1 MKILSKNIK
10 ECNIFILLLVA
21 VLIIG
26 GSAYTSYAIFT
37 TKVEG
42 ESSIEIGVGCN
53 TFDVDLISTSLGK
66 DSSNANE
73 PILLDNMIP
82 VVYDGCSNWLKAD
95 TSKNWYNYDKKTWA
109 NAVTVSEE
117 SREAYLNA
125 EPGTVIEMSDI
136 NTMWVWIPRYKYTIF
151 NANMSGNE
159 TAEEQEIEIVFES
172 GATTTGTVS
181 CVDSINNSDGTSEV
195 CTDSTYGEVTNDS
208 STYTHPAFTFGDDEL
223 TGFWFG
229 KFENSIDE
237 NNNIIIKPDV
247 LSWDKATTS
256 IAFEYYSRSMEL
268 ANNIYGFSSTAT
280 AYNATGEL
288 TGDTNNFDT
297 HMIKNMEWGAVTY
310 LTQSKYGRC
319 TDGVCSEVY
328 ANNSVRIDG
337 SNFYDTYTGRSRG
350 GYAGDGSI
358 NYKAYGSYSYDD
370 YLISGDNTKGNR
382 AKGLGV
388 GASTTGNTYGIYDMS
403 GGLWERVMGNMV
415 DANGNFNVGDSGTWT
430 TDLTPYPKY
439 YDCYSYGDSDA
450 DLTAFKRGKLGD
462 ATKEV
467 LLNSSGDRN
476 SWYSDHSRFTFTT
489 SPWLY
494 RGAHASSGRSI
505 GIFAFHPITGGYNY
519 ASSSRVS
526 LVITT

>member
-42 ESSIEIGVGCN
+42 ESSIEVGVGCN

-73 PILLDNMIP
+73 PVLLDNMIP

-117 SREAYLNA
+117 NREAYLNA

-159 TAEEQEIEIVFES
+159 TTKEQEIEILFEDGTAS
-172 GATTTGTVS
+172 TGTVN
-181 CVDSINNSDGTSEV
+181 CIDGINNSDGTSEV
-195 CTDSTYGEVTNDS
+195 CTDSTYGDVTNNS

-223 TGFWFG
+223 TGFWFA
-229 KFENSIDE
+229 KFENSLDG

-247 LSWDKATTS
+247 LSWNNHTIST
-256 IAFEYYSRSMEL
+256 AFEYSRKMESQ
-268 ANNIYGFSSTAT
+268 NNIYGFSSSAT

-288 TGDTNNFDT
+288 DGDTNNFDT
-297 HMIKNMEWGAVTY
+297 HMIKNMEWGAVAY

-319 TDGVCSEVY
+319 TDGLCSEIY
-328 ANNSVRIDG
+328 INNSARQDENNVDLWL
-337 SNFYDTYTGRSRG
+337 DTYTGRSG
-350 GYAGDGSI
+350 GAVGGSVS
-358 NYKAYGSYSYDD
+358 YKAYGSYSYND
-370 YLISGDNTKGNR
+370 YVISDTNTKGEKV
-382 AKGLGV
+382 KGAGV
-388 GASTTGNTYGIYDMS
+388 GASTTGNIYGIYDMS
-403 GGLWERVMGNMV
+403 GGTYDRVMANMV
-415 DANGNFNVGDSGTWT
+415 SANGNFHVGMADVWSTSLHPT
-430 TDLTPYPKY
+430 LKY
-439 YDCYSYGDSDA
+439 YDRYSYGETSSDA
-450 DLTAFKRGKLGD
+450 DAYKRGKLGD
-462 ATKEV
+462 ATKEILKTV
-467 LLNSSGDRN
+467 DTNIGWYRDGVVFPYSGL
-476 SWYSDHSRFTFTT
+476 SWF
-489 SPWLY
+489 Y
-494 RGAHASSGRSI
+494 RGGRVDYNSRSGLFNLGRSY
-505 GIFAFHPITGGYNY
+505 GSEYTPHG
-519 ASSSRVS
+519 SRTA
-526 LVITT
+526 LAIY